1 MNYIKIK
8 YQPFLMACVIC
19 LFGFAPTSVVA
30 NSDIIVADTTEYEP
44 PPDVGKPT
52 RRSGAGTRSRSDNI
66 RVEVL
71 VPLHTAYS
79 TQDQP
84 NLYWFISE
92 PAEVRLLVQK
102 MPTRVTHSTDSI
114 LDTNLSL
121 KKAGLQSI
129 SLADYGAKLEAGI
142 TYEWSVSLL
151 KSPHILAS
159 ATIRWV
165 EAEANLLTNAQ
176 QLSGKARYDLFARS
190 GYWYDGMQSLVS
202 SLTKEPQN
210 PVYRA
215 DMAALLRQVGL
226 SALVDLINL

>member
-1 MNYIKIK
+1 MNYLKS
-8 YQPFLMACVIC
+8 QLFLMSFVV
-19 LFGFAPTSVVA
+19 LFGFTPVPAVA
-30 NSDIIVADTTEYEP
+30 NSDIVADADTTEYEP

-66 RVEVL
+66 QIEVL

-102 MPTRVTHSTDSI
+102 MPTRITHSTDSI
-114 LDTNLSL
+114 LDINLSL
-121 KKAGLQSI
+121 TKAGMQSI
-129 SLADYGAKLEAGI
+129 ALADYGAKLEAGI

-165 EAEANLLTNAQ
+165 EAEANLLTKAQ
-176 QLSGKARYDLFARS
+176 RLSGKARYDFFARS
-190 GYWYDGMQSLVS
+190 GYWYDSMQNLVTL
-202 SLTKEPQN
+202 LTKEPQN
-210 PVYRA
+210 PIYQA

-226 SALVDLINL
+226 PRLIDVINI